1 MLQNA
6 HLLAK
11 IGADTAEN
19 ERNFAKNWVAE
30 DRDRIA
36 ARAKERPA
44 FAVAPEAMPRP
55 AGRFSQKKKRSQI
68 SGLVDY
74 SQL

>member
-19 ERNFAKNWVAE
+19 ERKFAENMRERASAPANLLL
-30 DRDRIA
+30 RALAGGPRGQRGGCS
-36 ARAKERPA
+36 ARLS
-44 FAVAPEAMPRP
+44 V
-55 AGRFSQKKKRSQI
+55 
-68 SGLVDY
+68 
-74 SQL
+74 

>member
-19 ERNFAKNWVAE
+19 EQHFPEILPKNWQMSS
-30 DRDRIA
+30 R
-36 ARAKERPA
+36 ARARGARGVVTMCALA
-44 FAVAPEAMPRP
+44 FGL
-55 AGRFSQKKKRSQI
+55 AGRRAADQPR
-68 SGLVDY
+68 
-74 SQL
+74 